1 VVVALGGRVRWRRAA
16 VVVVGLAAAAL
27 AGLVLYDSS
36 DELLTAADTLTSVR
50 LRWVAVAVLFEA
62 LSYAARGAASAVVLR
77 RGAGPSGRPT
87 GDSTSSPTSGPPN
100 GRVGLMTLAVATLAG
115 DAAAYCLP
123 FGFAASG
130 VVMVGVLRRRQ
141 VSAALAGWMFAV
153 SSVFYVAA
161 ITVLTI
167 VAVQI
172 PGDDDPVPGLQG
184 VSVVLLGVLALLGC
198 GYVLLRR
205 PLVRRGLARA
215 LSGVRLASARRRP
228 LGPRRTGERHR
239 FGRIALA
246 ARWRI
251 SAGVS
256 TLRAGL
262 RNWAGQLRTVRLTP
276 AAGLAAFALM
286 IVNWVADVAVLAL
299 AFLALGTTPP
309 WTGLLL
315 AYCAGQIAASLP
327 VTPGGIGVVEGS
339 ITLALVAFGG
349 AETITLAAVLLY
361 RLIAYW
367 GCIPAGGL
375 AWLALRATSRAPAR
389 QAVGARPDPVA
400 TGVTE
405 AEPTS

>member
-1 VVVALGGRVRWRRAA
+1 M
-16 VVVVGLAAAAL
+16 VVVGFAAAAL

-50 LRWVAVAVLFEA
+50 VGWVAVAVLLEV
-62 LSYAARGAASAVVLR
+62 LSYVARGAASAVVLR
-77 RGAGPSGRPT
+77 RGGGPGA
-87 GDSTSSPTSGPPN
+87 

-141 VSAALAGWMFAV
+141 VGAALASWMFAV

-172 PGDDDPVPGLQG
+172 PGDDDPVPGLQS
-184 VSVVLLGVLALLGC
+184 VSAVLLGALVLLGG
-198 GYVLLRR
+198 GYALLRR
-205 PLVRRGLARA
+205 PAVRRRLARG
-215 LSGVRLASARRRP
+215 LPGVRLPLARRRP
-228 LGPRRTGERHR
+228 LEPQRCGECHR

-246 ARWRI
+246 VRSRV
-251 SAGVS
+251 SAGAS
-256 TLRAGL
+256 TLRAAL

-286 IVNWVADVAVLAL
+286 MINWVADVAVLAL
-299 AFLALGTTPP
+299 AFLALSTTPP

-361 RLIAYW
+361 RLISYW

-375 AWLALRATSRAPAR
+375 AWLALRATSRAPAHL
-389 QAVGARPDPVA
+389 AVGTRPDPVA
-400 TGVTE
+400 TGVAE
-405 AEPTS
+405 PEPTS

>member
-1 VVVALGGRVRWRRAA
+1 M
-16 VVVVGLAAAAL
+16 VVVGLAAAAL
-27 AGLVLYDSS
+27 AGRVLFDSS
-36 DELLTAADTLTSVR
+36 DELVTAADTLTSVR
-50 LRWVAVAVLFEA
+50 AGWVVVAVLFEV

-77 RGAGPSGRPT
+77 RGGGGVGP
-87 GDSTSSPTSGPPN
+87 
-100 GRVGLMTLAVATLAG
+100 MTLGAATLAG

-130 VVMVGVLRRRQ
+130 VVMVGVLRRRH
-141 VSAALAGWMFAV
+141 VGAALASWMFAV

-172 PGDDDPVPGLQG
+172 PGADNPVPGLQAI
-184 VSVVLLGVLALLGC
+184 SAVLLGVLALLGG
-198 GYVLLRR
+198 GYAVLRR
-205 PLVRRGLARA
+205 PAVRRGLARA
-215 LSGVRLASARRRP
+215 LPGVRQALARRRP
-228 LGPRRTGERHR
+228 LGPDRRGEHHR
-239 FGRIALA
+239 FGRIPLA
-246 ARWRI
+246 ARSRI
-251 SAGVS
+251 SAS
-256 TLRAGL
+256 LRD
-262 RNWAGQLRTVRLTP
+262 WARQLRTIRLTP

-286 IVNWVADVAVLAL
+286 MVSWVADVAVLAL
-299 AFLALGTTPP
+299 AFLALSTTPP

-375 AWLALRATSRAPAR
+375 AWLVLRATSRPPAPL
-389 QAVGARPDPVA
+389 AVGTPADPVA
-400 TGVTE
+400 TEVAE
-405 AEPTS
+405 AGPTS